1 MLEGV
6 GFFGG
11 LLFGLVF
18 SAVIM
23 SPFYLFFS
31 WLGKKLETPQE
42 REAALER
49 KYGVD
54 YRIHCEKKF
63 GKRWRT
69 VCRVDYSDV

>member
-1 MLEGV
+1 MLEDV

-11 LLFGLVF
+11 LLLGLVF

-31 WLGKKLETPQE
+31 WLKNKLETPQDRE
-42 REAALER
+42 RKLQL

-54 YRIHCEKKF
+54 YRIHCENKF
-63 GKRWRT
+63 GKNWRT
-69 VCRVDYSDV
+69 VCKVDYSDV